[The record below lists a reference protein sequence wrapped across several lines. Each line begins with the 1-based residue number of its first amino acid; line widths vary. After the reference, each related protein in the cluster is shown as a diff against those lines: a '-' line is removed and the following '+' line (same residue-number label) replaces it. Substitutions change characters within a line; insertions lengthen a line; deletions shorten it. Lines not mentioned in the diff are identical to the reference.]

1 MSKQKK
7 YNCPTV
13 SKRKNIA
20 NLYCWNIREI
30 KNNRVMCG
38 MVDGFESV
46 VTATV
51 KHFNHQTKIVTTVDG
66 KKYCLQGKPGKNIKV
81 EHEWQKWCWQQAHDL
96 KARYYVANK
105 EYI

>member
-1 MSKQKK
+1 VSRQKK

-13 SKRKNIA
+13 SKRKNVA

-38 MVDGFESV
+38 MIDGFESV

-51 KHFNHQTKIVTTVDG
+51 KQFNQQTKIITTVDG
-66 KKYCLQGKPGKNIKV
+66 KKYCLQGKSGKNIKV
-81 EHEWQKWCWQQAHDL
+81 EQEWQKWCWHHGYDL
-96 KARYYVANK
+96 KSRYYVANK
-105 EYI
+105 EYT